1 MQYSCL
7 VLPGSFNS
15 ATQTRAPSSAGA
27 DCLQPLVLSP
37 MCPAAAASGSL
48 PAMTTFV
55 RTGVGTAW
63 PLPGEGNSQKPEAPG
78 SPCPSG
84 NFSWAQRSQ
93 ASLPLVSLNFV
104 HTCVAAQEPAHR
116 GRSSWR
122 GASLRPAQDGGA
134 PSAGQTS
141 SADSQLPSPIA
152 SEQNA
157 DFKRR
162 KGATHSS
169 GNEKPLQ
176 ALGLC

>member
-7 VLPGSFNS
+7 VLPGSFNG

-27 DCLQPLVLSP
+27 DCPQPLILSSTW
-37 MCPAAAASGSL
+37 PAAAASGSL
-48 PAMTTFV
+48 PAMTTFA

-93 ASLPLVSLNFV
+93 ESLPLVSLNFV
-104 HTCVAAQEPAHR
+104 NTCVAAQEPAHQ

-122 GASLRPAQDGGA
+122 GASLRPAQNGGA
-134 PSAGQTS
+134 MSAGQTS
-141 SADSQLPSPIA
+141 STNSQLPSPIA
-152 SEQNA
+152 SEQNV